1 MPNLQHCAQAIF
13 TAFEEYNAEFRRITQ
28 KARDHFES
36 RAWSAAQQD
45 AVRRIDLYDERVN
58 QAVEHIAAMLGDDV
72 HDRAAWAA
80 IKKEYAS
87 LIASCPDSEFFKTFL
102 SSITRRTFNTVGVAP
117 DVEFVALD
125 VIPTEHL
132 QDAMPR
138 RSYENRGSMKY
149 LVDELL
155 GDFAFA
161 TPYRQIDRTI
171 RFVSAEIEAFCR
183 IEGKEGAVRRIEMI
197 EPVFYRG
204 TRAFLV
210 GRMIGRNWTSPLVLA
225 LKNTDEGLLVDS
237 VILSEADVSILF
249 SFTRSYFHVDLP
261 TVGTTVSFLKSL
273 LPRKPVDEIYTAL
286 GRAKQGKTERYRSF
300 FHHLEHSS
308 EKLVHA
314 RGEKGMVML
323 VFTLPSYDIVFK
335 VIRDRF
341 AYPKTASRQD
351 VMERYQL
358 VFKHDRAGRLVDA
371 QEFRQLQFPKDRFDS
386 QLLEDLLTDTA
397 ETCRIEG
404 DDLLVDHCYI
414 ERRLTPLDIF
424 IKEAP
429 LPQARA
435 AVIEYGQSIRDLA
448 RSNVF
453 PGDLLLK
460 NFGVTRR
467 GRVIFYDYD
476 ELCFVTDCTY
486 REMPSARYE
495 EDETRAG
502 AWFYVGP
509 HDVFPEQFAQFLGF
523 HGELL
528 DAFME
533 HHADLLT
540 AKYWRELKNQHTAGD
555 LVEVL
560 PYAPR
565 RWTEHKGHGYYPAT
579 RDD

>member
-1 MPNLQHCAQAIF
+1 MPDSHQCAQTIF

-28 KARDHFES
+28 RARDHFES
-36 RAWSAAQQD
+36 RAWSTAQEDAA
-45 AVRRIDLYDERVN
+45 RRIDLYDEYVN
-58 QAVEHIAAMLGDDV
+58 QAVASIGNILGDNVDNRTV
-72 HDRAAWAA
+72 WSA
-80 IKKEYAS
+80 IKNEYAA
-87 LIASCPDSEFFKTFL
+87 LIAPCPDSEFFKTFL

-125 VIPTEHL
+125 VVPTEHL
-132 QDAMPR
+132 QESMPR
-138 RSYENRGSMKY
+138 RKYENRGSMKY
-149 LVDELL
+149 LIDELL
-155 GDFAFA
+155 GHFDFS

-171 RFVSAEIEAFCR
+171 KFVSAEIEAFCQATN
-183 IEGKEGAVRRIEMI
+183 KESAIRRIEMI
-197 EPVFYRG
+197 EPVFYRS
-204 TRAFLV
+204 TRAFLI
-210 GRMIGRNWTSPLVLA
+210 GRMVGRNWASPLVLA
-225 LKNTDEGLLVDS
+225 LKNSDEGLMVDS
-237 VILSEADVSILF
+237 VIVSEADVSMLF

-261 TVGTTVSFLKSL
+261 SVGATVSFLKSL
-273 LPRKPVDEIYTAL
+273 LPEKPVDEIYTAL

-300 FHHLEHSS
+300 FHHLANSDTRFI
-308 EKLVHA
+308 HA

-323 VFTLPSYDIVFK
+323 VFTLPSYHVVFK
-335 VIRDRF
+335 LIRDEF
-341 AYPKTASRQD
+341 AYPKTASRQE

-371 QEFRQLQFPKDRFDS
+371 QEFRRLRFPKDRFDA
-386 QLLEDLLTDTA
+386 QLLEDLLTDA
-397 ETCRIEG
+397 AQTCRIEG

-424 IKEAP
+424 IREAP

-435 AVIEYGQSIRDLA
+435 AVLEYGQSIRDLA

-476 ELCFVTDCTY
+476 ELCFVTDCSY
-486 REMPSARYE
+486 REMPSAQHE

-523 HGELL
+523 HGDLL
-528 DAFME
+528 EAFME
-533 HHADLLT
+533 HHSDLLT
-540 AKYWRELKNQHTAGD
+540 AKYWRELKQRHLAGD
-555 LVEVL
+555 LIEVL

-565 RWTEHKGHGYYPAT
+565 RWTEHQGHGIYT
-579 RDD
+579 TLRDE